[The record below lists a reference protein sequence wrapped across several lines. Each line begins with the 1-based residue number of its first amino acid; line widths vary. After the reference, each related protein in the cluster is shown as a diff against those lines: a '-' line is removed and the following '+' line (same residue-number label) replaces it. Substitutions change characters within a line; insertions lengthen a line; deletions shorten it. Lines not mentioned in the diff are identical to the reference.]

1 MGALLR
7 MRHTDRASHESDP
20 FGTGDWSKGTALG
33 KVESFAE
40 VENPEQSRN
49 LRV

>member
-1 MGALLR
+1 MGVTGRAL
-7 MRHTDRASHESDP
+7 HGSDP
-20 FGTGDWSKGTALG
+20 LGMGDWSKGTALG